1 MKICNNISQTIGNTP
16 LVRFRSIEKAFGLEA
31 KIYAK
36 IESFNPA
43 GSAKDRVA
51 LFMINDAEEKG
62 LIQPGAT
69 IIEPTSGNTGIG
81 LAAVGLSRGYKVIL
95 TMPETMSIERVNL
108 LKAYGASVIL
118 TEGSKG
124 MQGAVQKAE
133 ELAKETENSFIPG
146 QFDNP
151 ANPRAHY
158 STTGPEIYEAL
169 DGDAD
174 IFVAGVGTGGTIT
187 GVGRYL
193 KEKNP
198 DTSVVAIEPFSSP
211 LLSEGKAG
219 PHGLQGI
226 GANFVPSILDTD
238 IYDEIITVKEEDA
251 YEKGRLAA
259 SLEGFLVGIT
269 SGAAI
274 HGAVTLALRPENKGK
289 NIVAFLSDTG
299 DRYLSTPMFSK

>member
-259 SLEGFLVGIT
+259 SLEGFFSRHNVGGGYSRGSHFGSSPRKQGKKY
-269 SGAAI
+269 SGVSA
-274 HGAVTLALRPENKGK
+274 
-289 NIVAFLSDTG
+289 
-299 DRYLSTPMFSK
+299 